1 MSRTIFRFADFQLDP
16 AARELRHAGER
27 VALPPKSL
35 ECLIYLV
42 QQRERAVGRDE
53 LISAVWGR
61 IDVSDALLAQTLLR
75 ARRAVGDTGNEQ
87 SAIRT
92 VPRFGYQWVAPT
104 QVFSVAAEPVPQAR
118 AYPDDP
124 ADDHGGAAA
133 GTASSAGQQ
142 VRDTHKFLDTRS
154 PEIRDTHTETRDP
167 EIQEAEIQDT
177 HKFPDTH
184 RNAPASAG
192 RRSWMLALIACAV
205 LLAGLTWLLTPAF
218 PPRRQAATS
227 PDLLVVAPVLLP
239 DGGGDQAWIRLGV
252 MDYIAARLR
261 KAGLAVLPSERVAG
275 LVAEGSGE
283 PARQLHQRL
292 REASGASRLLQPE
305 ARLREDGG
313 WQLRLQLI
321 GDGATQDFD
330 AQASSPLAA
339 ADSAVAL
346 LLRQLGRGDADA
358 PPPADATA
366 ERLQRLD
373 AALLEGDLAAA
384 RSLIASADAAAHA
397 DPALRVREGQ
407 VAFRVGELEQAQAL
421 FDALLAG
428 PATLAP
434 DLQSQALMGLGA
446 LAVRRGRY
454 ADAERRYA
462 EALAVLGPDG
472 RQDLTGNGYSGR
484 GVARAAQGQQALAAA
499 DLARARVALERAGDA
514 PGVASVDTNLG
525 LLQSRSGQPALAL
538 QSFERAIAV
547 FQRYGVRDSL
557 AASLLG
563 KARTQL
569 QLLDN
574 EASLTTS
581 REAQRLAQ
589 ELENPVLRRNIAQQL
604 AAALTAAG
612 RLGEAAAVLAQVP
625 AATAPGDGIDLAM
638 ARLALEQ
645 DQPERALQ
653 AIATL
658 AADDAEAQWLRAD
671 AARLL
676 GETLDPALRR
686 SLAEAVA
693 SAAAKADAAAAT
705 LLAQALWLDRG
716 GDRSGAASAF
726 AAALVKADAEG
737 DLSRRVDV
745 LVAWLAVLLR
755 QGELDRA
762 TELAGQL
769 APVMARDYRA
779 ARAAAQYYRAV
790 GDASLQA
797 AAEAR
802 LRALAGERRTEL
814 P

>member
-16 AARELRHAGER
+16 AARELRHGSER

-35 ECLIYLV
+35 ECLVYLV

-61 IDVSDALLAQTLLR
+61 VDVSDALLAQTLLR

-87 SAIRT
+87 SSIRT

-104 QVFSVAAEPVPQAR
+104 QMLHVSADPILDTPGFAEIPQSPAAAESSSAPPQGLGSPDTDEIPGTHRAAANPEIPDTHLAAPPPAR
-118 AYPDDP
+118 RRWWLLVAIGAVVLAGLAWLLLP
-124 ADDHGGAAA
+124 ASAPRRDA
-133 GTASSAGQQ
+133 GTAA
-142 VRDTHKFLDTRS
+142 S
-154 PEIRDTHTETRDP
+154 P
-167 EIQEAEIQDT
+167 
-177 HKFPDTH
+177 
-184 RNAPASAG
+184 N
-192 RRSWMLALIACAV
+192 
-205 LLAGLTWLLTPAF
+205 
-218 PPRRQAATS
+218 
-227 PDLLVVAPVLLP
+227 LLVVAPVQLL
-239 DGGGDQAWIRLGV
+239 DGSGDQAWIRLGV

-283 PARQLHQRL
+283 SLRQLHQRL
-292 REASGASRLLQPE
+292 REASGASRLLQPS
-305 ARLREDGG
+305 AGLRGDGS

-321 GDGATQDFD
+321 DADTAQDFD
-330 AQASSPLAA
+330 AEGASPLAA
-339 ADSAVAL
+339 ADSAVTA
-346 LLRQLGRGDADA
+346 LLRQLGRGDAST
-358 PPPADATA
+358 PPPADAA
-366 ERLQRLD
+366 VERLQRLD

-384 RSLIASADAAAHA
+384 RALIAAADPAAHA

-407 VAFRVGELEQAQAL
+407 VAFRVGELEQAQAT

-428 PATLAP
+428 PLP
-434 DLQSQALMGLGA
+434 LPPELQSQALMGLGA
-446 LAVRRGRY
+446 LAVRRGLY

-472 RQDLTGNGYSGR
+472 RQDLTGNGFSGR

-525 LLQSRSGQPALAL
+525 LLQSRSGQSVQAL

-563 KARTQL
+563 KARAQL

-574 EASLTTS
+574 EASLATS

-589 ELENPVLRRNIAQQL
+589 TLENPVLRRNIAQQL
-604 AAALTAAG
+604 AAALTTAG
-612 RLGEAAAVLAQVP
+612 QLGEASAVLAQAP
-625 AATAPGDGIDLAM
+625 TASAPGDGIALAM
-638 ARLALEQ
+638 AQLALQ
-645 DQPERALQ
+645 QNRPERALD
-653 AIATL
+653 ALAAL
-658 AADDAEAQWLRAD
+658 AADDAEALWLRVC
-671 AARLL
+671 AAQAL
-676 GETLDPALRR
+676 GEKLDPALRR
-686 SLAEAVA
+686 QLAEAIPA
-693 SAAAKADAAAAT
+693 AAAKANAASAS
-705 LLAQALWLDRG
+705 LLAQAQWLDLG
-716 GDRSGAASAF
+716 GDRNAAANAF
-726 AAALVKADAEG
+726 AAALAKADAEG
-737 DLSRRVDV
+737 DTSRRVDV
-745 LVAWLAVLLR
+745 LAAWLAMLLR

-797 AAEAR
+797 AAEER
-802 LRALAGERRTEL
+802 VRALAGERSTTL